1 MPTAYFDCFSGIS
14 GDMTLGALVDAGVD
28 INTLRT
34 ELQKLG
40 VSGYEITSEKVTRSG
55 IAATKVRVDIHHL
68 THEHRHLSD
77 ILSIISSSSLSGPV
91 KQKSGLIFNRLAEAE
106 AKIHGTTLEDIHFH
120 EVGAVDSIVDIVGSV
135 IGLELLG
142 ISQIITSAI
151 NVGSGTVKTSHG
163 ILPIPAPATA
173 EMLRGIPFYES
184 STKFELTTP
193 TGAAIIS
200 TLGTSF
206 GRMPAM
212 NIERIAYGAGDQDF
226 PGMPNVLRI
235 MVGESAASWEED
247 MSVVIETNI
256 DDMNPQIYDYVAE
269 KLMRQGAQDVY
280 FTPITMKKG
289 RPAVLLSVLT
299 DKEKVDEMLDILFHE
314 TTSIGVRLQDVHRKK
329 LLREITEVNTSY
341 GKIRLKVSK
350 QGNEV
355 FTVTPEYEDCKKIAE
370 SRQLP
375 LKQIMEEAKK
385 AYYSSR

>member
-14 GDMTLGALVDAGVD
+14 GDMTLGALVDAGAD
-28 INTLRT
+28 INSLRA
-34 ELQKLG
+34 ELQKLS
-40 VSGYEITSEKVTRSG
+40 VPGYEITSEKVTRSG
-55 IAATKVRVDIHHL
+55 IAATKVRVNIHHI

-77 ILSIISSSSLSGPV
+77 ILGIISSSSLSAPV
-91 KQKSGLIFNRLAEAE
+91 KQKSELIFTRLAEAE
-106 AKIHGTTLEDIHFH
+106 AKVHGTAVADIHFH

-142 ISQIITSAI
+142 ISQIIISAV
-151 NVGSGTVKTSHG
+151 NVGSGTVKTAHG

-184 STKFELTTP
+184 STKFELATP
-193 TGAAIIS
+193 TGTAIIS
-200 TLGTSF
+200 TLGTPF

-226 PGMPNVLRI
+226 PGTPNVLRLMI
-235 MVGESAASWEED
+235 GEPAASWEED
-247 MSVVIETNI
+247 LSVVIETNI

-280 FTPITMKKG
+280 FTPIIMKKG

-299 DKEKVDEMLDILFHE
+299 DKEKVDGMLNILFRE

-329 LLREITEVNTSY
+329 LLREITEVDTRY
-341 GKIRLKVSK
+341 GRIRLKVSK
-350 QGNEV
+350 WGNEI
-355 FTVTPEYEDCKKIAE
+355 FSVTPEYEDCKKIAE

-385 AYYSSR
+385 VYYTTR